1 MILKTLVLRNYRKF
15 KQIVVEFP
23 DGVIGV
29 VGLNGA
35 GKSTIFEAIS
45 WVLYGPVAARTS
57 ADQIKREG
65 AETSEP
71 CRVELEFVFEDDQ
84 YRIVREMTGK
94 NLTASATATVNGNIA
109 ASGAETVS
117 KFVQKKLGMD
127 FKSFFT
133 SIFAKQKELNAL
145 STMNASE
152 RRPLILKMLGIDALD
167 EVTKEIRSDKRH
179 KSSLIEKLN
188 LDLVDKTGKDK
199 IEKYNAE
206 TRELNEKQKVMV
218 LSIKQVKEKIQ
229 TFKKE
234 LETLEKKYKNS
245 KNEYEKINLRKEQLG
260 EQKTLFE
267 NKGKL
272 QEQIKELQSKIGKRQ
287 ASLEEQQKELK
298 GFGDIAKE
306 IKNVEER
313 MDKTDKEIEEIIKI
327 KEQKKTLITSL
338 NKSIREI
345 DSKRKNIEK
354 MGPDASCPTCDRVLG
369 DQHDQLLKKFDEEK
383 NDKNKEIEIF
393 SKDILIEQEKYE
405 KTFREKQALEKKR
418 DYLQKQQRKKERID
432 TTIRNTSIELEREK
446 KEIEDKEKQKA
457 KIGEVEFDLKE
468 YEAVKNQV
476 KGLYSKYQSMLDIL
490 GEKKDQLGS
499 AKLELEK
506 KEGEKKLIASKIKT
520 LHEKMD
526 ELKEF
531 KKRITDEKRNVQ
543 NLKMLSDVMS
553 SFRSHLISRI
563 RPALSLYASDFFSRL
578 TDGKYQEIEID
589 ENYNLMVY
597 DGGNPYAIERF
608 SGGEEDLAN
617 LCLRLAISEV
627 ITERAG
633 GLFNFIILDEIF
645 GSQDMIRRQNI
656 MKALNSLSSK
666 FRQIFLITHI
676 EDIKNY
682 MENIILVSENESGIS
697 SVKIE

>member
-23 DGVIGV
+23 DGVTGV
-29 VGLNGA
+29 IGLNGA

-65 AETSEP
+65 AEASEP

-94 NLTASATATVNGNIA
+94 NLNTSATATVNGNIA

-117 KFVQKKLGMD
+117 KFVQKKLSMD

-167 EVTKEIRSDKRH
+167 EVTKEIRFDKRH
-179 KSSLIEKLN
+179 KNSLIEKLSQ
-188 LDLVDKTGKDK
+188 DLVDKTGKNK
-199 IEKYNAE
+199 IEKYRAE
-206 TRELNEKQKVMV
+206 TGELNGKQKVMV

-234 LETLEKKYKNS
+234 LETLERKYKNS

-272 QEQIKELQSKIGKRQ
+272 QEQIKELQNKIGKRQ

-313 MDKTDKEIEEIIKI
+313 MDKTGKEIEEIIKI

-338 NKSIREI
+338 NKSVREI

-383 NDKNKEIEIF
+383 NDKNKKIEIF
-393 SKDILIEQEKYE
+393 SKDVLIEQEKYE

-446 KEIEDKEKQKA
+446 KEIWAKEKQKA
-457 KIGEVEFDLKE
+457 KIGEVEFDLNE
-468 YEAVKNQV
+468 YGAVKNQV
-476 KGLYSKYQSMLDIL
+476 KGLYSKYQSMLDLL
-490 GEKKDQLGS
+490 GEKKDLLGS

-506 KEGEKKLIASKIKT
+506 KEGEKKLIISKIKT
-520 LHEKMD
+520 LHEKMA

-531 KKRITDEKRNVQ
+531 KKRITDEKRKVQ
-543 NLKMLSDVMS
+543 NLKMLSNVMS
-553 SFRSHLISRI
+553 SFRLHLISRI

-597 DGGNPYAIERF
+597 DGGTPYAIERF

-682 MENIILVSENESGIS
+682 MENIIIVSENESGIS
-697 SVKIE
+697 TVKIE

>member
-23 DGVIGV
+23 DGVTGV
-29 VGLNGA
+29 IGLNGA

-94 NLTASATATVNGNIA
+94 NLAASATATVNGNIA

-167 EVTKEIRSDKRH
+167 EVIKEIRSDKRH
-179 KSSLIEKLN
+179 KSSLIEKLS

-199 IEKYNAE
+199 IEKYKAE
-206 TRELNEKQKVMV
+206 TGELNEKQKVMV

-272 QEQIKELQSKIGKRQ
+272 QEQIKELQNKIGKRQ

-327 KEQKKTLITSL
+327 KERKKTLITSL

-383 NDKNKEIEIF
+383 NSKNKEIEIF

-405 KTFREKQALEKKR
+405 KTFRERQALEKKR

-468 YEAVKNQV
+468 YEAIKNQV

-506 KEGEKKLIASKIKT
+506 KEGEKKLIISKIKT

-531 KKRITDEKRNVQ
+531 KKRITNEKRNVQ

-597 DGGNPYAIERF
+597 DGGNPYEIERF

-697 SVKIE
+697 TVKIE

>member
-15 KQIVVEFP
+15 KQIIVEFP
-23 DGVIGV
+23 DGVTGV
-29 VGLNGA
+29 IGLNGA

-65 AETSEP
+65 TEASEP

-94 NLTASATATVNGNIA
+94 NLNASATATVNGNIA

-167 EVTKEIRSDKRH
+167 EVTKEIRSDTRH
-179 KSSLIEKLN
+179 KSSLIEKLS

-199 IEKYNAE
+199 IEKYRAE
-206 TRELNEKQKVMV
+206 TGGLNEKQKVMV

-234 LETLEKKYKNS
+234 LEILEKKYKNS

-260 EQKTLFE
+260 EQKIIFE

-272 QEQIKELQSKIGKRQ
+272 QEQIKELQNKIGKRQ

-338 NKSIREI
+338 NKSIRRI

-393 SKDILIEQEKYE
+393 SKDVLIEQEKYE

-446 KEIEDKEKQKA
+446 KEIGDKEKQKA
-457 KIGEVEFDLKE
+457 KIGKIEFDLKE

-490 GEKKDQLGS
+490 GEKKELLGY
-499 AKLELEK
+499 AKLELER
-506 KEGEKKLIASKIKT
+506 KEGEKKLIISKIKT

-531 KKRITDEKRNVQ
+531 KKRIMDEKRNVQ

-656 MKALNSLSSK
+656 MKALNGLSSK

-697 SVKIE
+697 TVKIE

>member
-23 DGVIGV
+23 DGVTGV
-29 VGLNGA
+29 IGLNGA

-94 NLTASATATVNGNIA
+94 NLNASATATVNGNIA

-167 EVTKEIRSDKRH
+167 EVVKEIRSDKRH
-179 KSSLIEKLN
+179 KSSLIEKLS

-199 IEKYNAE
+199 IEKYKAE
-206 TRELNEKQKVMV
+206 TGELNEKQKVMV

-272 QEQIKELQSKIGKRQ
+272 QEQIKELQNKIEKRQ

-327 KEQKKTLITSL
+327 KERKKTLITSL

-383 NDKNKEIEIF
+383 NSKNKEIEIF

-405 KTFREKQALEKKR
+405 KTFRERQALEKKR

-476 KGLYSKYQSMLDIL
+476 KGLYSKYQSMLDLL

-506 KEGEKKLIASKIKT
+506 KEGEKKLIISKIKT

-531 KKRITDEKRNVQ
+531 KKRITNEKRNVQ

-578 TDGKYQEIEID
+578 TDGKYQEIDID

-666 FRQIFLITHI
+666 FKQIFLITHI

-697 SVKIE
+697 TVKIE

>member
-23 DGVIGV
+23 DGVTGV
-29 VGLNGA
+29 IGLNGA

-94 NLTASATATVNGNIA
+94 NLNASATATVNGNIA

-167 EVTKEIRSDKRH
+167 EVIKEIRSDKRH
-179 KSSLIEKLN
+179 KSSLIEKLSQ
-188 LDLVDKTGKDK
+188 DLVDKTGKDK
-199 IEKYNAE
+199 IEKYKAE
-206 TRELNEKQKVMV
+206 TGELNEKQKVMV

-234 LETLEKKYKNS
+234 SEILEKKYKNS

-272 QEQIKELQSKIGKRQ
+272 QEQIKELQNKIGKRQ

-327 KEQKKTLITSL
+327 KERKKTLITSL

-383 NDKNKEIEIF
+383 NSKNKEIEIF

-405 KTFREKQALEKKR
+405 KTFRERQALEKRR

-468 YEAVKNQV
+468 YEAIKNQV
-476 KGLYSKYQSMLDIL
+476 KGLYSKYQSMLDLL

-499 AKLELEK
+499 AKLELGK
-506 KEGEKKLIASKIKT
+506 KDGEKKLIISKIKT

-531 KKRITDEKRNVQ
+531 KKRIMNEKRNAQ

-563 RPALSLYASDFFSRL
+563 RPALSLYTSDFFSRL
-578 TDGKYQEIEID
+578 TDGKYQEIDID

-597 DGGNPYAIERF
+597 DGGNPYEIERF

-666 FRQIFLITHI
+666 FKQIFLITHI

-697 SVKIE
+697 TIKIE